1 MSGAPPIAF
10 AAVNRPGRPGYT
22 AGLQR
27 HHLIPCSLPERRCF
41 APLFAAL
48 PPAEAGLD
56 DFRRNG
62 MLLPASEV
70 AAVRMGLPLHRGP
83 HRDYTAM
90 VAERLGG
97 IEAAWS
103 ARHAGEEALAALAAM
118 PGVEA
123 AVWLPARVAMGTRYF
138 IDAAQAWLGGGAF
151 PALGLTALVDASD
164 GGVESH
170 GLAFFVGRELQVAPW
185 PGASGAAVAKL
196 VVRAV
201 HALTAGTTAPARLT
215 GPDGEALSFAVEG
228 DALKLR
234 RID

>member
-1 MSGAPPIAF
+1 MSGAPPLAF
-10 AAVNRPGRPGYT
+10 AAVNRPGRPGYI

-70 AAVRMGLPLHRGP
+70 AAVRMGLPHHRGP

-97 IEAAWS
+97 IEAA
-103 ARHAGEEALAALAAM
+103 
-118 PGVEA
+118 
-123 AVWLPARVAMGTRYF
+123 VWLPARVAMGRRYF

-170 GLAFFVGRELQVAPW
+170 GLAFVVGRELQVAPW
-185 PGASGAAVAKL
+185 PGASGADLAKL
-196 VVRAV
+196 AVRAIHLV
-201 HALTAGTTAPARLT
+201 VTGGATAAPGRLA
-215 GPDGEALSFAVEG
+215 GPDGEALQLAVEG
-228 DALKLR
+228 DVLKLR
-234 RID
+234 RAD

>member
-1 MSGAPPIAF
+1 MSGAPPLAF

-48 PPAEAGLD
+48 PPAQAGLD

-103 ARHAGEEALAALAAM
+103 ACHAGEEALAALAELQGA
-118 PGVEA
+118 
-123 AVWLPARVAMGTRYF
+123 LRRRLLDPARPVRLNRRDPLGAGVDFAALDAMAETLWRATQPQPVAVLPESSA
-138 IDAAQAWLGGGAF
+138 IAA
-151 PALGLTALVDASD
+151 
-164 GGVESH
+164 
-170 GLAFFVGRELQVAPW
+170 
-185 PGASGAAVAKL
+185 
-196 VVRAV
+196 
-201 HALTAGTTAPARLT
+201 
-215 GPDGEALSFAVEG
+215 
-228 DALKLR
+228 
-234 RID
+234 